1 MFLRAAIMT
10 NNNITPLWMADEEQE
25 QEFTSSNGTE
35 EINSWKEDV
44 EAILA
49 SLALATKIWE

>member
-1 MFLRAAIMT
+1 MFLRAAIIT
-10 NNNITPLWMADEEQE
+10 INSTPLLLMADEEQE
-25 QEFTSSNGTE
+25 QQEFTSSNGTK

-49 SLALATKIWE
+49 SLALATKI

>member
-1 MFLRAAIMT
+1 MFLRAAIIT
-10 NNNITPLWMADEEQE
+10 NNSTPLLMADEEQE
-25 QEFTSSNGTE
+25 QQEFPSSNGTK

-49 SLALATKIWE
+49 SLALATKI

>member
-1 MFLRAAIMT
+1 MFLRAAIIT
-10 NNNITPLWMADEEQE
+10 NSSTPLWMADEEQE

-35 EINSWKEDV
+35 EISSWKENV

-49 SLALATKIWE
+49 SLALATKI

>member
-1 MFLRAAIMT
+1 MFLRAAIIT
-10 NNNITPLWMADEEQE
+10 INSTPLLLMADEEQE
-25 QEFTSSNGTE
+25 QQEVTSSNGTK

-49 SLALATKIWE
+49 SLALATKI